1 MACLAPLIYLIYSLY
16 QDLGANPEIDR
27 QVLVRVAA
35 LDEVAA
41 PRDEGIG
48 PAAHRVLIAPEIL
61 DTERRRPMVVVAELH
76 WHHAPVSFALVA
88 VEHLGDDRIVAVGEY
103 IGLDEHLVAN
113 GALYRIAAA
122 VDLRPDRL
130 DDDTRRR
137 RPDFFA
143 RLIQA

>member
-1 MACLAPLIYLIYSLY
+1 
-16 QDLGANPEIDR
+16 
-27 QVLVRVAA
+27 
-35 LDEVAA
+35 
-41 PRDEGIG
+41 
-48 PAAHRVLIAPEIL
+48 
-61 DTERRRPMVVVAELH
+61 MVVVTELH
-76 WHHAPVSFALVA
+76 RQHAPVSFCFMLEQKFCDHGVMP
-88 VEHLGDDRIVAVGEY
+88 VGEDV
-103 IGLDEHLVAN
+103 GLDEHLVAN